1 MQHTR
6 RVLLPIACPQS
17 APESSV
23 CKRPREVRPS
33 VRGTWY
39 RRIITDSR
47 TILCALACV
56 RLGAFAYVCCLRIH
70 EPTSAES
77 DNDQQQS
84 KQQLLAHT
92 QTHTRQQRRNTIA
105 ATTHTPSVCVRLL
118 THHPILGARTV
129 RKSASTAVVQCAVQA
144 NPPRNNHAARALRSC
159 RSVADVVGRQ
169 PGGRVLLARP
179 GAGQLLQEV

>member
-47 TILCALACV
+47 TILCDLACV

-92 QTHTRQQRRNTIA
+92 HPHTAAAAEYNRRHHPHSERVREIVN
-105 ATTHTPSVCVRLL
+105 TPSHSRCSNR
-118 THHPILGARTV
+118 
-129 RKSASTAVVQCAVQA
+129 
-144 NPPRNNHAARALRSC
+144 
-159 RSVADVVGRQ
+159 ADVGVDRSGAVRC
-169 PGGRVLLARP
+169 PGKPPA
-179 GAGQLLQEV
+179 E